1 MPIGVAMILHD
12 FYPSIGGAQTHT
24 LALSRALR
32 ARGIDVIAVTR
43 PHPGTP
49 AREEV
54 QGIPTYRVGVRGGRA
69 IAGLSYLVAGLALL
83 VRERHRYQILH
94 CHQMI
99 SPMTLALMAR
109 ALPGKRL
116 VINPHGRGPRGD
128 VAKITRLRPLTGKL
142 RVAAALHWG
151 DAFVA
156 IAREIHEELR
166 AMGVPEDR
174 IWDIANG
181 VDVERFAPTA
191 PDERLALRRRL
202 GLPDEGKLVVFVGRL
217 TVAKALD
224 VLLNAW
230 AQRDASLADA
240 RLVLVGDGELRDDL
254 VHQAQRLGIAQS
266 VVFTGGT
273 HDPAAYL
280 RACDAFVLSSRTEGM
295 PVALLEAMACGL
307 PCVAT
312 RVGGSAEVIEDG
324 TSGRLVAPEDA
335 GALARALAEALSTP
349 EWGVHAR
356 RRIQD
361 QYAIDTVAQR
371 YATMYE
377 RLLSGGN
384 VRTSRTPVR
393 DWKKEGG
400 RGLTK

>member
-32 ARGIDVIAVTR
+32 ARGIDAIAVTR
-43 PHPGTP
+43 PYPGTL
-49 AREEV
+49 AYEEV
-54 QGIPTYRVGVRGGRA
+54 QGIPTYRVGMHGGRVL
-69 IAGLSYLVAGLALL
+69 AGVSYLAAGLALL
-83 VRERHRYQILH
+83 IRERNRYQILH

-109 ALPGKRL
+109 ALPEKRL

-128 VAKITRLRPLTGKL
+128 VAKLTRLRPITGKL
-142 RVAAALHWG
+142 RVAAALRWG

-156 IAREIHEELR
+156 ISRDIHDELC
-166 AMGVPEDR
+166 AMGVQKER

-181 VDVERFAPTA
+181 VDVERFAPA
-191 PDERLALRRRL
+191 SPNERTELRRRL
-202 GLPDEGKLVVFVGRL
+202 GLPDGRLVVFVGRL

-230 AQRDASLADA
+230 AQRDTTLADA
-240 RLVLVGDGELRDDL
+240 RLIIVGDGELRNDL
-254 VHQAQRLGIAQS
+254 MRQARDLGVEQS
-266 VVFTGGT
+266 VMFAGATNDT
-273 HDPAAYL
+273 AAYL

-312 RVGGSAEVIEDG
+312 RVGGSIEIIEDG
-324 TSGRLVAPEDA
+324 VNGRLVMPEDV
-335 GALARALAEALSTP
+335 GALARAVAQALATP

-356 RRIQD
+356 RHIQER
-361 QYAIDTVAQR
+361 YAIDTVAQR
-371 YATMYE
+371 YVALYE
-377 RLLSGGN
+377 SLVNGRSAGA
-384 VRTSRTPVR
+384 VRTPA
-393 DWKKEGG
+393 
-400 RGLTK
+400 

>member
-49 AREEV
+49 AYEEV
-54 QGIPTYRVGVRGGRA
+54 QGIPTYRVGIRGGRV
-69 IAGLSYLVAGLALL
+69 IAGLSYLTAGLALL
-83 VRERHRYQILH
+83 ARERRRYQVLH

-128 VAKITRLRPLTGKL
+128 VAKLTRLRPLTGKL
-142 RVAAALHWG
+142 RVAAALRWG

-156 IAREIHEELR
+156 IAREIHDELR
-166 AMGVPEDR
+166 TMGVQEER

-181 VDVERFAPTA
+181 VDVERFAPAA
-191 PDERLALRRRL
+191 PDERMDLRRRL
-202 GLPDEGKLVVFVGRL
+202 GLPDGTLVVFVGRL

-230 AQRDASLADA
+230 AQRDATLADA
-240 RLVLVGDGELRDDL
+240 HLILVGDGELRDDL
-254 VHQAQRLGIAQS
+254 MRQMHALGIAQS
-266 VVFTGGT
+266 VVFTSST
-273 HDPAAYL
+273 NDTAAYL

-312 RVGGSAEVIEDG
+312 RVGGSVDVLEDG

-335 GALARALAEALSTP
+335 AALAKALAEALATP
-349 EWGVHAR
+349 AWGVRAR
-356 RRIQD
+356 QRIQD
-361 QYAIDTVAQR
+361 RYAIDAVAQR
-371 YATMYE
+371 YVTLYE
-377 RLLSGGN
+377 SLLNGRNAGA
-384 VRTSRTPVR
+384 VRTPA
-393 DWKKEGG
+393 
-400 RGLTK
+400 

>member
-43 PHPGTP
+43 PYPGAP
-49 AREEV
+49 IYEEV
-54 QGIPTYRVGVRGGRA
+54 QGIPTYRVGMRGGRV
-69 IAGLSYLVAGLALL
+69 IAGVSYLAAGLALL

-142 RVAAALHWG
+142 RVAAALRWG

-166 AMGVPEDR
+166 AMGVQEER

-181 VDVERFAPTA
+181 VDIEHFAPA
-191 PDERLALRRRL
+191 SPAERINLRRRL
-202 GLPDEGKLVVFVGRL
+202 GLPDGRLVVFAGRL
-217 TVAKALD
+217 TVAKGLD

-230 AQRDASLADA
+230 AQRDATLADA
-240 RLVLVGDGELRDDL
+240 HLIVVGDGELRDDL
-254 VHQAQRLGIAQS
+254 VRLAHELGIAQS
-266 VVFTGGT
+266 VAFTGGT

-280 RACDAFVLSSRTEGM
+280 RACDAFVLPSRTEGM

-335 GALARALAEALSTP
+335 AALAKALAEALAMP
-349 EWGVHAR
+349 GWGMRAR

-371 YATMYE
+371 YVAMYKS
-377 RLLSGGN
+377 LLSDRN
-384 VRTSRTPVR
+384 ASAVRTAV
-393 DWKKEGG
+393 
-400 RGLTK
+400 

>member
-49 AREEV
+49 AYEEV
-54 QGIPTYRVGVRGGRA
+54 QGIPTYRVGMQGGCA
-69 IAGLSYLVAGLALL
+69 IAGLSYLTAGFALL
-83 VRERHRYQILH
+83 ARERQRYQVLH

-128 VAKITRLRPLTGKL
+128 VAKLTRLRPLTGKL
-142 RVAAALHWG
+142 RVAAALRWG

-156 IAREIHEELR
+156 IAREIHDELR
-166 AMGVPEDR
+166 TMGVQEER

-181 VDVERFAPTA
+181 VDVERFAPAA
-191 PDERLALRRRL
+191 PDERMDLRRRL
-202 GLPDEGKLVVFVGRL
+202 GLPDGKLVVFVGRL

-230 AQRDASLADA
+230 AQRDATLADA
-240 RLVLVGDGELRDDL
+240 HLILVGDGELRDDL
-254 VHQAQRLGIAQS
+254 MRQMHALGMAQS
-266 VVFTGGT
+266 VVFTGST
-273 HDPAAYL
+273 HDTAAYL

-312 RVGGSAEVIEDG
+312 RVGGSVEVLEDG

-335 GALARALAEALSTP
+335 AALAKALAEALATP
-349 EWGVHAR
+349 AWGIRAR

-361 QYAIDTVAQR
+361 RYAIDAVAQR
-371 YATMYE
+371 YVTLYE
-377 RLLSGGN
+377 SLLNGRNAGA
-384 VRTSRTPVR
+384 VRTPA
-393 DWKKEGG
+393 
-400 RGLTK
+400 

>member
-49 AREEV
+49 AYEEV
-54 QGIPTYRVGVRGGRA
+54 QGIPTYRVGMQGGRA
-69 IAGLSYLVAGLALL
+69 IAGLSYLTAGLALL
-83 VRERHRYQILH
+83 ARERRRYQVLH

-128 VAKITRLRPLTGKL
+128 VAKLTRLRPLTGKL
-142 RVAAALHWG
+142 RVAAALRWG

-156 IAREIHEELR
+156 IAREIHDELR
-166 AMGVPEDR
+166 TMGVQEER

-181 VDVERFAPTA
+181 VDVERFAPAA
-191 PDERLALRRRL
+191 PDERMDLRRRL
-202 GLPDEGKLVVFVGRL
+202 GLPDGKLVVFVGRL

-230 AQRDASLADA
+230 AQRDATLADA
-240 RLVLVGDGELRDDL
+240 HLILVGDGELRDDL
-254 VHQAQRLGIAQS
+254 MRQMHALGIAQS
-266 VVFTGGT
+266 VVFTGST
-273 HDPAAYL
+273 NDTAAYL

-312 RVGGSAEVIEDG
+312 RVGGSVEVLEDG

-335 GALARALAEALSTP
+335 AALAKALAEALATP
-349 EWGVHAR
+349 AWGIRAR
-356 RRIQD
+356 RRIHD
-361 QYAIDTVAQR
+361 RYAIDAVAQR
-371 YATMYE
+371 YVTLYE
-377 RLLSGGN
+377 SLLNGRNAGA
-384 VRTSRTPVR
+384 VRTPA
-393 DWKKEGG
+393 
-400 RGLTK
+400 

>member
-49 AREEV
+49 AYEEV
-54 QGIPTYRVGVRGGRA
+54 QGIPTYRVGMQGGRA
-69 IAGLSYLVAGLALL
+69 IAGLSYLTAGLALL
-83 VRERHRYQILH
+83 ARERRRYQVLH

-128 VAKITRLRPLTGKL
+128 VAKLTRLRPLTGKL
-142 RVAAALHWG
+142 RVAAALRWG

-156 IAREIHEELR
+156 IAREIHDELR
-166 AMGVPEDR
+166 TMGVQEER

-181 VDVERFAPTA
+181 VDVERFAPAA
-191 PDERLALRRRL
+191 PDERMDLRRRL
-202 GLPDEGKLVVFVGRL
+202 GLPDGKLVVFVGRL

-230 AQRDASLADA
+230 AQRDATLADA
-240 RLVLVGDGELRDDL
+240 HLILVGDGELRDDL
-254 VHQAQRLGIAQS
+254 MRQMHALGIAQS
-266 VVFTGGT
+266 VVFTGST
-273 HDPAAYL
+273 NDTAAYL

-312 RVGGSAEVIEDG
+312 RVGGSVEVLEDG

-335 GALARALAEALSTP
+335 AALAKALAEALATP
-349 EWGVHAR
+349 TWGIRAR

-361 QYAIDTVAQR
+361 RYAIDAVAQR
-371 YATMYE
+371 YVTLYE
-377 RLLSGGN
+377 SLLNGRNAGA
-384 VRTSRTPVR
+384 VRTPA
-393 DWKKEGG
+393 
-400 RGLTK
+400 

>member
-49 AREEV
+49 AYEEV
-54 QGIPTYRVGVRGGRA
+54 QGIPTYRVGMQGGRA
-69 IAGLSYLVAGLALL
+69 IAGMSYLAAGLALL
-83 VRERHRYQILH
+83 VREQQRYQILH

-128 VAKITRLRPLTGKL
+128 VAKLTRLRPLTGKL
-142 RVAAALHWG
+142 RVAAALRWG

-156 IAREIHEELR
+156 IAREIHDELR
-166 AMGVPEDR
+166 TMGVQEER

-181 VDVERFAPTA
+181 VDVERFAPAA
-191 PDERLALRRRL
+191 PDERMDLRRRL
-202 GLPDEGKLVVFVGRL
+202 GLPDGKLVVFVGRL

-230 AQRDASLADA
+230 AQRDATLADA
-240 RLVLVGDGELRDDL
+240 HLILVGDGELRDDL
-254 VHQAQRLGIAQS
+254 MRQMHALGMAQS
-266 VVFTGGT
+266 VVFTGST
-273 HDPAAYL
+273 NDTAAYL

-312 RVGGSAEVIEDG
+312 CVGGSVEVLEDG

-335 GALARALAEALSTP
+335 AALAKALAEALATP
-349 EWGVHAR
+349 AWGIHAR

-361 QYAIDTVAQR
+361 RYAIDAVAQR
-371 YATMYE
+371 YVTLYE
-377 RLLSGGN
+377 SLLNGRNAGA
-384 VRTSRTPVR
+384 VRTPA
-393 DWKKEGG
+393 
-400 RGLTK
+400 

>member
-1 MPIGVAMILHD
+1 MSFGVAMILHD

-49 AREEV
+49 AYEEV
-54 QGIPTYRVGVRGGRA
+54 QGIPTYRVGMNGGRA
-69 IAGLSYLVAGLALL
+69 IAGMSYLAAGLALL
-83 VRERHRYQILH
+83 ARERRRYQILH

-109 ALPGKRL
+109 ALLGKRL

-128 VAKITRLRPLTGKL
+128 VAKLTRLRPLTGKL
-142 RVAAALHWG
+142 RVAAALRWG

-156 IAREIHEELR
+156 IAREIHDELR
-166 AMGVPEDR
+166 TMGVQEER

-181 VDVERFAPTA
+181 VDVDRFTPAS
-191 PDERLALRRRL
+191 PDERMEIRRRL
-202 GLPDEGKLVVFVGRL
+202 GLPDGRLVVFVGRL

-230 AQRDASLADA
+230 AQRDATLADA
-240 RLVLVGDGELRDDL
+240 HLVIVGDGELRDAL
-254 VHQAQRLGIAQS
+254 ARQTQALGIEQT
-266 VVFTGGT
+266 VIFTGGT
-273 HDPAAYL
+273 HDTAAYL
-280 RACDAFVLSSRTEGM
+280 RAGDAFVLPSRTEGM
-295 PVALLEAMACGL
+295 PVALLEAMACGV

-324 TSGRLVAPEDA
+324 TCGRLVAPEDA
-335 GALARALAEALSTP
+335 GALAEALAEALATP
-349 EWGVHAR
+349 EWGVHAHR
-356 RRIQD
+356 RVRD
-361 QYAIDTVAQR
+361 RYAIDRVAEHHV
-371 YATMYE
+371 TMYE
-377 RLLSGGN
+377 SLVNGRN
-384 VRTSRTPVR
+384 ARVVRAGAQAGRK
-393 DWKKEGG
+393 DGA